1 MNTSHTARLLAVCC
15 LMAASRFAQDKKI
28 DRSELPKAVERTVE
42 QQSRGATIRG
52 FSKETENGQITYE
65 TEMLV
70 NGHTRDVQ
78 IDANGTVLEIEEQVD
93 LRALP
98 ADVQAGLHAKAGK
111 GNIMKVG
118 SITKKDKLVAYEEKS

>member
-1 MNTSHTARLLAVCC
+1 VLLYPNRREDEYQPYRPLVGRVLSDGGEHVCAR
-15 LMAASRFAQDKKI
+15 QE
-28 DRSELPKAVERTVE
+28 DRPL
-42 QQSRGATIRG
+42 G
-52 FSKETENGQITYE
+52 

-118 SITKKDKLVAYEEKS
+118 SITKKDK